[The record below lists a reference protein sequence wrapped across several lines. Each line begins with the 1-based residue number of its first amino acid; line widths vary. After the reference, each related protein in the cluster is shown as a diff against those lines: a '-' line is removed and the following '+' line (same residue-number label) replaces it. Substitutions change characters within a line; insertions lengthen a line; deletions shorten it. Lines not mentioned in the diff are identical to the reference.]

1 MGSDARSGYRN
12 VKSYLPLSAPV
23 VLLDELLPF
32 LEGLSHDPIIYSIV
46 FFIYTIAATIILPIP
61 VEIGLFF
68 SAETPII
75 IKALIL
81 GTGKALGSVMIF
93 ALGGKISGGAYRLF
107 SKNIVLRAF
116 MNAMRWFVLKTRY
129 FGLYVIL
136 STPLMVDTVPIY
148 LFSLFNQKGL
158 MNIRYFALT
167 NFLAGTTRA
176 AVVYIVFLWLGFK
189 LV

>member
-1 MGSDARSGYRN
+1 ML
-12 VKSYLPLSAPV
+12 V
-23 VLLDELLPF
+23 

-46 FFIYTIAATIILPIP
+46 FFIYVIAATIVLPIP

-68 SAETPII
+68 SPETPIF

-81 GTGKALGSVMIF
+81 GFGKAVGSVIVF
-93 ALGGKISGGAYRLF
+93 ILGDKISGGTYRLF
-107 SKNIVLRAF
+107 SKNVVLRAF

-129 FGLYVIL
+129 FGLYLIL
-136 STPLMVDTVPIY
+136 STPLMPDTVPLY

-167 NFLAGTTRA
+167 NFLAGITRA
-176 AVVYIVFLWLGFK
+176 AVVYAVFLWLGSK